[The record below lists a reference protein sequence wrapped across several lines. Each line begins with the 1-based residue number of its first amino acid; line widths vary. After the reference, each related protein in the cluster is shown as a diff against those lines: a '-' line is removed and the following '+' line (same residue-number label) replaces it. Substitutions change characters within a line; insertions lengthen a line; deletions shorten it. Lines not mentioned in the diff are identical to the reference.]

1 MKDLKHIKSFN
12 EAQENLNI
20 SDVSNSL
27 YQDNSTR
34 RPNGLLFKMRELFN
48 NETLTTWEYGEFMRM
63 VQSFAKEN
71 NYHFDKD
78 KEQLY
83 RRGE

>member
-1 MKDLKHIKSFN
+1 MNIEQLA
-12 EAQENLNI
+12 AQTPKLGI

-34 RPNGLLFKMRELFN
+34 RPNGLLFKMKKLFN
-48 NETLTTWEYGEFMRM
+48 DERLTTWEYGEFIKM

-71 NYHFDKD
+71 NFHFDKD
-78 KEQLY
+78 TEQLY
-83 RRGE
+83 KRGE